1 MFVANF
7 LFMFDSTAY
16 SNDFSKSIIL
26 VKKLRERV
34 FLKTEMDVVYTH
46 FSNWERHGL
55 LYRCDDNKGKWKTLN
70 YVEYTWVK
78 IVERLADFGFSYDY
92 IRKMKSNFFIEV
104 DVVELKK
111 IVRDNMDYVMGKGV
125 DDEMV
130 QLVEFSDEDL
140 RSVDIKLFG
149 LEMFLLNVIFHHE
162 TYSLFFFPDRDDLFL
177 PVSAEMMKIY
187 ALKQADDSIN
197 KLLSESYVSISLSGI
212 ISKFLIDGDGAFED
226 RATTVLTK
234 EEHALLKVVR
244 NKPKEL
250 KSIKIRYKNQA
261 ADLIEVSS
269 LKKVKL
275 ESRLMDCI
283 KKGEYLNIEIVTDG
297 KGILKYENTKKIKV

>member
-1 MFVANF
+1 MFN
-7 LFMFDSTAY
+7 STNY
-16 SNDFSKSIIL
+16 SDDYSKAIDL
-26 VKKLRERV
+26 AKKLREKV
-34 FLKTEMDVVYTH
+34 FLKTQMDVVYTH
-46 FSNWERHGL
+46 FSNWEREEL
-55 LYRCDDNKGKWKTLN
+55 LYRCDEAKGKWKSLS

-78 IVERLADFGFSYDY
+78 IVEYLRQFGFSYEY
-92 IRKMKSNFFIEV
+92 IKKMKILLFDEV
-104 DVVELKK
+104 DMLEIKNTVSL
-111 IVRDNMDYVMGKGV
+111 NMGYVMGKGV
-125 DDEMV
+125 DDEME
-130 QLVEFSDEDL
+130 QLKDYSEEDIN
-140 RSVDIKLFG
+140 SVDIKPLR
-149 LEMFLLNVIFHHE
+149 LELLLLNVIYNQE
-162 TYSLFFFPDRDDLFL
+162 SYSILFFPDRDDLFL

-187 ALKQADDSIN
+187 ALKQADESIN
-197 KLLSESYVSISLSGI
+197 KLFSESYVSISLSGI

-250 KSIKIRYKNQA
+250 KSIKIRYKNQE

-269 LKKVKL
+269 LKKVQL